1 MAIND
6 IQVAISDDFF
16 SAFARIPQKQQTKV
30 QHFLT
35 KFQQDPTAS
44 GINYEKLHQCRDPRI
59 RSVRIDQTYRGIV
72 LQPKSGNVY
81 MLLWVDHHDR
91 AYEWAK
97 NRICDINPQLGAV
110 QIYRVTEKEAPQTPE
125 EKKDSAMFSGLRD
138 KDLLRLGL
146 PEKLLGEV
154 RNLET
159 QQDLKDFK
167 ESCPEHVY
175 EALVWLSQGESYEDV
190 LSIISEQGI
199 QEKEVVDTEDFTSAL
214 DHPVSRH
221 KFYIAATEKALL
233 DMLHAP
239 LENWRTFLHPS
250 QRRLVE
256 KSWSGAVR
264 VLGGAGTGKTV
275 VAMHRAKWLAENMKR
290 ESKDRI
296 LFTTFTRNLAADI
309 QANLEKIMEAEDFA
323 RIEVVNL
330 DKWVVDFLLE
340 QGHGF
345 TVDYGEKSK
354 ELWQQALEILP
365 PELNFSMGFL
375 REEWEEVI
383 QPFEISDLVSYVRTE
398 RRGRGIALG
407 RQEREGLWPVF
418 ERYMALMDQE
428 KIREP
433 ADMMRDARFYL
444 EKDNNFVFRHII
456 VDEAQDMGMQAFRL
470 LRAMVA
476 EGPDDLF
483 IVGDAHQ
490 RIYSVHGA
498 LSQCGIRIVGRSTKL
513 RINYRTTEETRR
525 WAMSLMKDVFV
536 DDLDEGEDLEDG
548 YISLIHG
555 TEPHLLAAEN
565 LDDECDAIEAHLKM
579 INTNDGALNACCVV
593 LRTHRLLQLYSSE
606 LEKRGLV
613 LYPLLPSRP
622 DDRNEPGVR
631 IGTMHRVKGL
641 EFDHMLICGMN
652 EDAMPLMSHAMK
664 SEDPEIR
671 KKAEMRDRALLFM
684 AVTRAKKSV
693 FLSGNGK
700 ISPWLNES
708 RA

>member
-110 QIYRVTEKEAPQTPE
+110 QIYRVTEKEEPQAPE
-125 EKKDSAMFSGLRD
+125 DKKDAAMFSSLRD

-146 PEKLLGEV
+146 PEKLLGDV
-154 RNLET
+154 RSIET
-159 QQDLKDFK
+159 EPDLKDFAQ
-167 ESCPEHVY
+167 SCPEHVY
-175 EALVWLSQGESYEDV
+175 EALVWLSQGESYDDV
-190 LSIISEQGI
+190 LSIIAEQGV
-199 QEKEVVDTEDFTSAL
+199 QEKEGVDTEDFTSAL

-221 KFYIAATEKALL
+221 KFYIAPTEKALL

-256 KSWSGAVR
+256 KSWSGPVR

-275 VAMHRAKWLAENMKR
+275 VAMHRAKWLAEHMERKS
-290 ESKDRI
+290 SKKI
-296 LFTTFTRNLAADI
+296 LFTTFTKNLAADI
-309 QANLEKIMEAEDFA
+309 QANLEKIMDKEDFD
-323 RIEVVNL
+323 RIKVINL
-330 DKWVVDFLLE
+330 DRWVMEFLSD

-354 ELWQQALEILP
+354 ELWQQSLEMLP
-365 PELNFSMGFL
+365 SEMELSLGFL
-375 REEWEEVI
+375 KEEWDEVI
-383 QPFEISDLVSYVRTE
+383 QPLEISDLDSYIRTE
-398 RRGRGIALG
+398 RRGRGLALS
-407 RQEREGLWPVF
+407 RQEREGIWPVF
-418 ERYMALMDQE
+418 ERYMGLMDQE
-428 KIREP
+428 KLREP
-433 ADMMRDARFYL
+433 ADMMRDARLYL
-444 EKDNNFVFRHII
+444 EKGNPSGFGHII
-456 VDEAQDMGMQAFRL
+456 VDEAQDMGVQAFRL
-470 LRAMVA
+470 LRAMVS

-490 RIYSVHGA
+490 RIYSVQAA
-498 LSQCGIRIVGRSTKL
+498 LSQCGIRIVGRSTRL
-513 RINYRTTEETRR
+513 RINYRTSEETRR
-525 WAMSLMKDVFV
+525 WAMALMKDVFV
-536 DDLDEGEDLEDG
+536 DDLDGGEDQQEG

-555 TEPHLLAAEN
+555 TEPQILAADNPEA
-565 LDDECDAIEAHLKM
+565 ECDAIADHLRL
-579 INTNDGALNACCVV
+579 IERNEGALNACCVV
-593 LRTHRLLQLYSSE
+593 LRTHKLLQQYSGE

-613 LYPLLPSRP
+613 LYPLLPSKP
-622 DDRNEPGVR
+622 DDREEPGVR

-693 FLSGNGK
+693 FLSGSGK
-700 ISPWLNES
+700 ISPWLGENL
-708 RA
+708 A